1 MVNSTNSV
9 ISLTLIVVLLIQFSI
24 TSFAQNSD
32 LQNMA
37 TDIFNDKILTVPNTV
52 KNFIVLIPNEAHE
65 SPLLPEEQ
73 RLINQPYVPQNLV
86 VAHKQISS
94 GFQEMLVIHVK

>member
-1 MVNSTNSV
+1 MVNRLTNSV
-9 ISLTLIVVLLIQFSI
+9 IRLTLMVVLLITFSI
-24 TSFAQNSD
+24 TSFAQNPD

-65 SPLLPEEQ
+65 SPLLPEEK
-73 RLINQPYVPQNLV
+73 RL
-86 VAHKQISS
+86 
-94 GFQEMLVIHVK
+94 

>member
-1 MVNSTNSV
+1 
-9 ISLTLIVVLLIQFSI
+9 
-24 TSFAQNSD
+24 
-32 LQNMA
+32 MA

-65 SPLLPEEQ
+65 SPLLPEEK

-86 VAHKQISS
+86 VDPQTNIIWFS
-94 GFQEMLVIHVK
+94 GDVGHTRKITLTDDNSKEIFDSILKFNSATDPLSIN